1 MIPCPGGYAAAVSRA
16 SDPVSVLLRRVR
28 RPGGGE
34 PFDVLIRGGRVA
46 SMHDGGSG
54 PGVVGTDGGVEPVD
68 ADGAYLVPGLWDA
81 HVHMQQWALLRER
94 LDVSAASSAAQV
106 LRLVADHLAARDAGD
121 RGPLNVFG
129 FRDGLWPDEPSLA
142 ALDAVAG
149 EVPVVIVSGD
159 VHSAWVNGAGA
170 RLLGVAVGA
179 DGMVREGPW
188 FEASRDYEE
197 APEALRE
204 QLVARAARAAAGR
217 GVTGIVDLELADN
230 VFAWQDRIA
239 AGVDQ
244 LRVRAGCYP
253 DRLEQAIAAGLPTGA
268 VVDGTG
274 GLLTVGP
281 LKIISDGALNT
292 RTAHCRHAYPDGGHG
307 VQEWSREQMLDLVT
321 RAHRAGLATS
331 IHAIGD
337 RANTIALDVFAAAGV
352 GGSIEH
358 AQLIDA
364 ADVPRF
370 AELGVTASVQ
380 PEHLLDDRD
389 VADVYWP
396 GRTMDAFPLASLA
409 ASGARIRFGSDA
421 PVSPLDPWLGI
432 SAAVARTK
440 DEREPWHPEQR
451 IGAALALACAAD
463 GRDAVRVGD
472 VADLVLVGADPLGTD
487 PVRGLREM
495 PVLATMVGGRFTH
508 RDGI

>member
-1 MIPCPGGYAAAVSRA
+1 MSTP
-16 SDPVSVLLRRVR
+16 SDPDRVLLRRVR

-34 PFDVLIRGGRVA
+34 PFDVLISGGRVA
-46 SMHDGGSG
+46 SMSDGGG
-54 PGVVGTDGGVEPVD
+54 RPGVAGTDAGVESVD
-68 ADGAYLVPGLWDA
+68 ADGAFLVPGLWDA

-94 LDVSAASSAAQV
+94 LDVSAAASAAHV
-106 LRLVADHLAARDAGD
+106 LRLVADHLAGRAAGPGRHD
-121 RGPLNVFG
+121 HGPLNGFG
-129 FRDGLWPDEPSLA
+129 FRDGLWPDRPTLA

-149 EVPVVIVSGD
+149 EVPVVLVSGD
-159 VHSAWVNGAGA
+159 VHGAWVNGAGA
-170 RLLGVAVGA
+170 RLLGVTVGA
-179 DGMVREGPW
+179 DGMVREGYW

-204 QLVARAARAAAGR
+204 QLVARAARAAAAR

-230 VFAWQDRIA
+230 VAAWQGRIG

-253 DRLEQAIAAGLPTGA
+253 DRLEQTVAAGLPTGA

-307 VQEWSREQMLDLVT
+307 VQEWSGEQMLDLVT
-321 RAHRAGLATS
+321 RANGAGLATT

-352 GGSIEH
+352 GGRIEH

-389 VADVYWP
+389 VADVYWS

-409 ASGARIRFGSDA
+409 AAGARIRFGSDA
-421 PVSPLDPWLGI
+421 PVSPLDPWLAI

-463 GRDAVRVGD
+463 GRTSVRVGD
-472 VADLVLVGADPLGTD
+472 VADLVLVGADPFDTD

-495 PVLATMVGGRFTH
+495 PMLATLLGGRFTH